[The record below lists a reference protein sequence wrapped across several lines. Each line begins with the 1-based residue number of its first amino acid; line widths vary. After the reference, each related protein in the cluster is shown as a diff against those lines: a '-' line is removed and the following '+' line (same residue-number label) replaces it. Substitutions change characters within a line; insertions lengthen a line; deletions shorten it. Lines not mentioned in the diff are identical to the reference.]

1 MPGPTLRGAAMQ
13 MLCGGVM
20 LLVVGLVAGEAR
32 QVRWSAMSATSLL
45 ALGYL
50 ILVGSLVGYT
60 AYIWLVAHVAP
71 AHAATYA
78 YVNPV
83 VAVLLG
89 WAIAGE
95 RVDGRM
101 LVATAII
108 VGAVALVTIGQ
119 ARAKRGAATPAE
131 RRRVA

>member
-1 MPGPTLRGAAMQ
+1 MSRI
-13 MLCGGVM
+13 
-20 LLVVGLVAGEAR
+20 R
-32 QVRWSAMSATSLL
+32 SALSSIALL

-50 ILVGSLVGYT
+50 IALGSLVGYT
-60 AYIWLVAHVAP
+60 AYIWLVANVAP

-78 YVNPV
+78 YVNPI

-95 RVDGRM
+95 RVDART
-101 LVATAII
+101 LVTAAII

-119 ARAKRGAATPAE
+119 TRTRRAAAAE
-131 RRRVA
+131 ARRRVA